1 MHESRPAILKYLSF
15 YYSDIFQHFH
25 KTNGIWQGEEKSQR
39 ENFLFFVLKSR
50 YWRQKKTQKRVSHK
64 LHMYL
69 VYTSYNV
76 HVLLQFIHMTLFA

>member
-25 KTNGIWQGEEKSQR
+25 KTNGIWQGEEKKKS
-39 ENFLFFVLKSR
+39 EGELLFWKAVIGGKNIKTH
-50 YWRQKKTQKRVSHK
+50 KKVSHK